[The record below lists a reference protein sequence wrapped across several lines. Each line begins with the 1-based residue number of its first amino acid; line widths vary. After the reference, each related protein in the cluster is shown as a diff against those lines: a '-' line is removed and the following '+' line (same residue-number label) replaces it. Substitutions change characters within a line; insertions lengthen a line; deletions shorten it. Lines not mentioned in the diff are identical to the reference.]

1 VQYFSRFY
9 IWYLVRLNATPAEVA
24 PFEAIKKQFG
34 FIRKGMRLGKWL
46 EHLKAAS
53 VAVDATSMDPFVR
66 FCTIGRQMGYAGYLT
81 LDNLNFL
88 DAAGIRRSVHAKA
101 RGQMAYKSWFAGISF
116 SILCSAYKLL
126 QLRAREAG
134 VDKNSAESAVESK
147 KLEKY
152 VSSFFLPFYFFPSS
166 DEEAPIVLG

>member
-1 VQYFSRFY
+1 MQYFSRFY
-9 IWYLVRLNATPAEVA
+9 VWYLLRLNATPAEVA
-24 PFEAIKKQFG
+24 PFEAIKKQFS

-88 DAAGIRRSVHAKA
+88 DSAGIRKSVHAKA
-101 RGQMAYKSWFAGISF
+101 RGQMAYKSWFTGISF
-116 SILCSAYKLL
+116 SILCSVYKLL
-126 QLRAREAG
+126 QLRVRESA

-147 KLEKY
+147 KLEKC
-152 VSSFFLPFYFFPSS
+152 VFFSLLFFFGGACVACGRSF
-166 DEEAPIVLG
+166 VC